1 MSSPAKP
8 LNICMLSVHT
18 CPLAT
23 LGGKETGGM
32 NVYVRDLSRE
42 LARQGHQVDIFTRSQ
57 DPCVPRFSH
66 NLGVGA
72 RVIHVPAGPESP
84 VSKETM
90 VEHVPDF
97 TAWVQQFAASHHRR
111 YDLIHSHYW
120 ISGLVA
126 EQLRA
131 AWGEIPIVQ
140 MFHTLGQMKNQVA
153 QAPHE
158 FATQQRLDAESAIL
172 DFADRVVAGSPLDK
186 AQTAWLYGADPHKI
200 AVIPPGVDLTRFRP
214 IGELEAKSFID
225 VPADKRMVLFVGRIE
240 PLKGIDTLLRAM
252 KQVAEDCGGC
262 EGLTVAIV
270 GGDPAVPLEQ
280 MSDEMARLHRLRAEL
295 GIEELVTFLGK
306 RDQEL
311 LPYYYCAAEVV
322 VMPSHY
328 ESFGMV
334 ALEAMACGTPVIASR
349 VGGLRFSVVHGY
361 TGLHVPVGDADALAA
376 AITKLFKNDVLRW
389 QLSANSRQVAQS
401 FGWPTITGQ
410 LVDLFREA
418 MADQEEISLNQCFNT
433 ALAQSVGGVQ
443 TGQAQPG

>member
-1 MSSPAKP
+1 MPPAHNP
-8 LNICMLSVHT
+8 LNICLLSVHT

-42 LARQGHQVDIFTRSQ
+42 LVRQGHTVDVYTRSQ
-57 DPCVPRFSH
+57 DPCTPRVSH
-66 NLGVGA
+66 SLGASA
-72 RVIHVPAGPESP
+72 RVIHVPAGPEEM

-97 TAWVQQFAASHHRR
+97 AAWVQQFAAQHYRQ
-111 YDLIHSHYW
+111 YDVIHSHYW

-126 EQLRA
+126 ERLQE
-131 AWGEIPIVQ
+131 AWGGIPIVQ
-140 MFHTLGQMKNQVA
+140 MFHTLGHMKNQVA

-172 DFADRVVAGSPLDK
+172 RFADRIVAGSPLDK
-186 AQTAWLYGADPHKI
+186 AQTVWHYGADPHKI

-214 IGELEAKSFID
+214 IGPLEAKSFID
-225 VPADKRMVLFVGRIE
+225 VPPEKRMVLFVGRIE

-252 KQVAEDCGGC
+252 KRVAEECGGC

-280 MSDEMARLHRLRAEL
+280 MSAEMARLHRLRAEL

-306 RDQEL
+306 RDQDL
-311 LPYYYCAAEVV
+311 LPYYYSAAEVV

-349 VGGLRFSVVHGY
+349 VGGLKFSVVHGY
-361 TGLHVPVGDADALAA
+361 TGLHVPVRDPDALAA
-376 AITKLFKNDVLRW
+376 AILKLFKNDPLRW
-389 QLSANSRQVAQS
+389 QLSANSRKVAQS
-401 FGWPTITGQ
+401 FGWPTIAGQ
-410 LVDLFREA
+410 VVDLFREA
-418 MADQEEISLNQCFNT
+418 IAPYDAANSDP
-433 ALAQSVGGVQ
+433 AR
-443 TGQAQPG
+443 